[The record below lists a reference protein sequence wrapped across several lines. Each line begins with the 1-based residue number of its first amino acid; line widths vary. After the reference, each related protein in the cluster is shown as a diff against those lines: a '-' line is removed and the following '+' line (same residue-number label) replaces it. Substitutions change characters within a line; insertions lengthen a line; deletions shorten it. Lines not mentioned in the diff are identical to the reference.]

1 MGMPGRLL
9 LFLILQLMIRGSVPQ
24 QPADEVEVRLVDGG
38 NTACF
43 GTVEVFLRG
52 QWGTMCDHFW
62 DLKRAQVVCRQ
73 LGCGRA
79 LATTWYARFGKG
91 PATMRLDEFQCTGSE
106 AKLGECNH
114 KEIGD
119 FNCVHDESVG
129 VVCEDDRASLGPS
142 HLICGFDKIKAGL
155 NSLRVE
161 KAGYN
166 PRSGNLADRSCSRVR
181 EQSGIV
187 WYEADTRAG
196 ACGNMLTTNQTH
208 LIYSNSLFIY
218 PTNGPS
224 FSLPLKL
231 PFSCAYPRYTNS
243 MLNVAIRP
251 ALDPEGAS
259 GMPGDEIRASMV
271 LYHTSNY
278 TEPFAAGA
286 VVLPVGSLLYV
297 EVSVDKGDPG
307 LALVLE
313 DCFASHS
320 PDPATAEPYSLIH
333 DKYASP
339 QLE

>member
-1 MGMPGRLL
+1 MHFF
-9 LFLILQLMIRGSVPQ
+9 LFCL
-24 QPADEVEVRLVDGG
+24 
-38 NTACF
+38 
-43 GTVEVFLRG
+43 
-52 QWGTMCDHFW
+52 
-62 DLKRAQVVCRQ
+62 
-73 LGCGRA
+73 
-79 LATTWYARFGKG
+79 
-91 PATMRLDEFQCTGSE
+91 
-106 AKLGECNH
+106 
-114 KEIGD
+114 
-119 FNCVHDESVG
+119 
-129 VVCEDDRASLGPS
+129 DDRASLGPS

-333 DKYASP
+333 DKCAADPRQVSVVESGSSLQARFSALFLPPQGEYRDVYLHCTFSLCDRGRHSCIPPCVARASRSFSDSAP
-339 QLE
+339 MKPLTIGPITWEKSSE